1 MIRDKE
7 TCETACKKLN
17 LPQKTL
23 VDNFICY
30 KDGQGNC
37 YQDGLNGGGAFLIC
51 QKSGKTV
58 GKFRRN

>member
-7 TCETACKKLN
+7 TCETACQKLD

-23 VDNFICY
+23 LGNFRCY
-30 KDGQGNC
+30 KDEQGDC
-37 YQDGLNGGGAFLIC
+37 YQNGQNGGGASIIC